1 MDQLISP
8 KAEIHPEA
16 IIGKGVVV
24 EAFAK
29 IDKDVVIGEGTWI
42 GSNAVI
48 YPGARIGAHC
58 KIFPG
63 AVIAAIPQ
71 DLKFKGEYTTVEIGD
86 YTTIRE
92 YVTINRGTAA
102 RGVTKVG
109 SHTLLMAY
117 THLGHDVEVGDHC
130 VLSNGVQVAGE
141 VEVEDWAVIGGMSA
155 IHQFCRIGQHA
166 MVSGMT
172 GVLSDVAP
180 FTKVFGVPANYMGIN
195 YVGLKRRGFTK
206 EQTDAIHDVLRVL
219 YQRGLNTTQ
228 AIEYMKIYLEPSEE
242 KEMIIDFI
250 QNSKRGV
257 IKGATRGASVTEEA
271 K

>member
-1 MDQLISP
+1 MDQLISL
-8 KAEIHPEA
+8 KAEVHPEA
-16 IIGKGVVV
+16 ILGKDVVV

-29 IDKDVVIGEGTWI
+29 IDKDVVIGDGTWI

-63 AVIAAIPQ
+63 AVVAAVPQ
-71 DLKFKGEYTTVEIGD
+71 DLKFKGEYSTVEIGD
-86 YTTIRE
+86 HTTIRE

-102 RGVTKVG
+102 KGVTKVG

-117 THLGHDVEVGDHC
+117 THLGHDVEVGNHC

-141 VEVEDWAVIGGMSA
+141 VEIEDWAVIGGMSA

-180 FTKVFGVPANYMGIN
+180 FTKVFGLPANYMGIN
-195 YVGLKRRGFTK
+195 YVGLKRRGFSK
-206 EQTDAIHDVLRVL
+206 EQTDSIHNVFRVL

-228 AIEYMKIYLEPSEE
+228 SIEYMNTFLEPSDE
-242 KEMIIDFI
+242 KDMIINFI
-250 QNSKRGV
+250 KNSKRGI
-257 IKGATRGASVTEEA
+257 IKGAMRGASVTEQA
-271 K
+271 